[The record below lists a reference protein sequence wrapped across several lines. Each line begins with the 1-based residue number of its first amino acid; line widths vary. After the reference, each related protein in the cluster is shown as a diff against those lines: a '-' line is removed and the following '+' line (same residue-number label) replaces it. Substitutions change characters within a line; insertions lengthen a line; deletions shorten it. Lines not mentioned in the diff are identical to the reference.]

1 MTDAGVVQLL
11 GHNGVA
17 WTGDGR
23 EARQQ
28 ALLCSIADDDLA
40 WPGLHAP
47 PRDPACSRA
56 AVTGH
61 ARIGAVVQQRVER
74 APAGPSTQQPVEHGI
89 EAVRGR
95 DVDARSEEHTSELQ
109 SLMRISYADFCLN
122 KKNNQLK

>member
-47 PRDPACSRA
+47 PRDPACSSA

-61 ARIGAVVQQRVER
+61 ARIGAVVQPRVER
-74 APAGPSTQQPVEHGI
+74 APAGPSTPQPVENGVDEI
-89 EAVRGR
+89 GRGPGR
-95 DVDARSEEHTSELQ
+95 ERGGEEG
-109 SLMRISYADFCLN
+109 
-122 KKNNQLK
+122 

>member
-40 WPGLHAP
+40 WLGLHAP
-47 PRDPACSRA
+47 PRDPPCSRA

-61 ARIGAVVQQRVER
+61 APLGAVVQLRRDPAPRRIITQLPPADGHGAVRTRTVD
-74 APAGPSTQQPVEHGI
+74 PAG
-89 EAVRGR
+89 RR
-95 DVDARSEEHTSELQ
+95 TSP
-109 SLMRISYADFCLN
+109 RR
-122 KKNNQLK
+122 